1 MNLALNILLKGC
13 CFQHIKD
20 PEALDHLITNHQR
33 HSEANQLAVDSL
45 NRILGLSIEYVT
57 AGN

>member
-45 NRILGLSIEYVT
+45 NRILGLSIE
-57 AGN
+57 

>member
-20 PEALDHLITNHQR
+20 PDTLDDLITNHQR
-33 HSEANQLAVDSL
+33 LIQKRNQLAVYSL
-45 NRILGLSIEYVT
+45 NRILGLCIE
-57 AGN
+57 